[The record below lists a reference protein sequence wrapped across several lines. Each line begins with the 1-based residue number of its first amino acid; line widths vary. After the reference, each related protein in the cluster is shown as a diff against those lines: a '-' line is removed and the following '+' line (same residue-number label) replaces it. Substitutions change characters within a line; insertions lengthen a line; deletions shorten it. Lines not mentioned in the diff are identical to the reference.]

1 MAAEPLEQIALEH
14 LVTNM
19 LDADEEWLVQ
29 NNPTNYSYWQ
39 NRLET
44 QLFSQLN
51 EDGTVKLFAKTI
63 IVQNI
68 EDSKLAE
75 SVCASLNF
83 LAVCW
88 SFAYDYESKTI
99 QALSS
104 VNIYL
109 PNSDEPPTRA
119 TVEPEPFQNAWL
131 VIFTNTIWA
140 QAAMSDEL
148 AAEIANKTNGKPAFS
163 KPDHQPEIRQ
173 EPDAFNF
180 LPDALRQRPEW
191 VIDIRPYNTWPDLN
205 QVANGVCVSIEDYSA
220 GTLTATYESVD
231 EGAVISMNLGEETV
245 AYWSVI
251 RTENITYGTC
261 FTSIQ
266 TVSRQPGF
274 GDFELANKLNL
285 IMHERPESTQ
295 FGNWRFSNGR
305 LTYNQLIPSAF
316 IRPIEHSAGA
326 PALMNYNAVFFERLA
341 LRSQGFAACFPE
353 LQAGEVSPETSDDQS
368 NLIPLAREF
377 VEVLEQPATP
387 QIETLSDDPEEATS
401 NPLIL
406 RRESLYNFF
415 TIGIFNPIGP
425 TILSLEGYNDEDGNL
440 LLMENARH
448 PLYPAYLP
456 VAKVKPGSKEFME
469 ALTSSIDRMFTHIPD
484 YLEMSGCPVEIKPEV
499 EALIKE
505 KLHKLAL
512 EQKVDI
518 AAELSRLQ
526 ELNESP
532 WQRVDHELAQIPESE
547 TPATK
552 PQIDELFDYITSP
565 ENNGLFWNYIPDAWD
580 GSTNFALSSGT
591 IGMTDI
597 GPFVLTYDK
606 VLGSGND

>member
-1 MAAEPLEQIALEH
+1 MDQVVLDH
-14 LVTNM
+14 LVKNF
-19 LDADEEWLVQ
+19 LNADAEWLSHHNL
-29 NNPTNYSYWQ
+29 NNICYWQ

-44 QLFSQLN
+44 KLSSQLN
-51 EDGTVKLFAKTI
+51 GDGSVKLSAKTI
-63 IVQNI
+63 VARNI

-83 LAVCW
+83 LAVSW
-88 SFAYDYESKTI
+88 SFAYDYESREIHT
-99 QALSS
+99 LSS
-104 VNIYL
+104 VNIYVQ
-109 PNSDEPPTRA
+109 NSDQPLPRETIEPR
-119 TVEPEPFQNAWL
+119 PFHDAWL

-148 AAEIANKTNGKPAFS
+148 ALEIANKTNSQPAFS

-191 VIDIRPYNTWPDLN
+191 VIDIRPYNNWPDLN
-205 QVANGVCVSIEDYSA
+205 QVANGVCISIEDDSA
-220 GTLTATYESVD
+220 STFTATYESVD
-231 EGAVISMNLGEETV
+231 EGAIISMNLGEETV

-285 IMHERPESTQ
+285 IMHELPESTQ

-305 LTYNQLIPSAF
+305 LTYNQQIPSAF

-326 PALMNYNAVFFERLA
+326 PALMNYNPVFFERLA
-341 LRSQGFAACFPE
+341 LRSQDFAACFPQ
-353 LQAGEVSPETSDDQS
+353 LQAGEVSPETPDDQS

-377 VEVLEQPATP
+377 VEILEQPATP
-387 QIETLSDDPEEATS
+387 LVEHLSDEPDDATS

-440 LLMENARH
+440 LLLENARH

-456 VAKVKPGSKEFME
+456 VAKAKPGSKEFMD
-469 ALTSSIDRMFTHIPD
+469 AITSAIDRMFTQIPD
-484 YLEMSGCPVEIKPEV
+484 YLEMSGCPDEIKPEV

-505 KLHKLAL
+505 KLLKLAL
-512 EQKVDI
+512 EQKVDV
-518 AAELSRLQ
+518 AAEHSRLQ

-532 WQRVDHELAQIPESE
+532 WQRVDHDLEPIQE
-547 TPATK
+547 TKVPATSS
-552 PQIDELFDYITSP
+552 QVNELFNYITSP
-565 ENNGLFWNYIPDAWD
+565 ENTGLFWSHISDAWD
-580 GSTNFALSSGT
+580 GSTNFALANGS
-591 IGMTDI
+591 IEMTNI
-597 GPFVLTYDK
+597 GPIVLTYNK
-606 VLGSGND
+606 QIGS